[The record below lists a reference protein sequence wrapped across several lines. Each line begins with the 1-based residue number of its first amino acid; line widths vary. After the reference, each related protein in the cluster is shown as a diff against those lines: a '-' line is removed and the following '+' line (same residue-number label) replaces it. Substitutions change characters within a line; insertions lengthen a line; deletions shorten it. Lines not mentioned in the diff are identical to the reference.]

1 MILGIDLIKYKT
13 VKIMTAGNEVLF
25 LWVKKV
31 TGMSRKILWLIG
43 SKNLK
48 GEWQK
53 ERKRVENGKFLLVE
67 KIQILCQL
75 TLSHQQK
82 RKRNSNVGDIINRH
96 RHLPQ
101 LPAIPVPIR
110 NRIMADLNLSL
121 KIKNLNENYPKVWPT
136 TQTNILQSKL
146 KRIVW
151 ERPYCAKNSSQ
162 IILIMLRS

>member
-1 MILGIDLIKYKT
+1 MRNKEKVSLANT
-13 VKIMTAGNEVLF
+13 RQESQRRVT
-25 LWVKKV
+25 KKKKK
-31 TGMSRKILWLIG
+31 RKW
-43 SKNLK
+43 
-48 GEWQK
+48 
-53 ERKRVENGKFLLVE
+53 VENRKVFAGGEDSDFLSTGSSSQA
-67 KIQILCQL
+67 KKK
-75 TLSHQQK
+75 TKPH
-82 RKRNSNVGDIINRH
+82 VGDIANRH
-96 RHLPQ
+96 RHLLQ

-136 TQTNILQSKL
+136 TQINILQSKL